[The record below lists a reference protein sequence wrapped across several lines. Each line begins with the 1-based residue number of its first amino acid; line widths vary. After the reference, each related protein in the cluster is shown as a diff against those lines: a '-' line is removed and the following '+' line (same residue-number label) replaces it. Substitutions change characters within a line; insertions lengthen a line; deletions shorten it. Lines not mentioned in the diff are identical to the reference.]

1 MKYLLIGI
9 IRAYQLVISPWFPG
23 SCRYHP
29 TCSSYA
35 LEAVRRHGAIKG
47 GWLGLKRIA
56 RCHPWSAGGHD
67 PVPDGPAAPSKTAAS
82 FPTQPAESPDSH
94 PNRQP

>member
-9 IRAYQLVISPWFPG
+9 IRAYQLVVSPWFPS

-29 TCSSYA
+29 TCSRYA
-35 LEAVRRHGAIKG
+35 LEAVRRHGALKG

-67 PVPDGPAAPSKTAAS
+67 PVPDSRGHL
-82 FPTQPAESPDSH
+82 PTTSGTSPDTKH
-94 PNRQP
+94 NHQP